1 MERHGEEI
9 HVDETEAS
17 GGVKKHGVRY
27 VLLISLVLAIG
38 VLSLIWITGA
48 LTSTDDAGS
57 YDDTRAAGGIGGRR
71 DLDHRR
77 SNHRAAD
84 GRHCR
89 CACRRGGLTGRDN
102 LAVTIPGQPR

>member
-57 YDDTRAAGGIGGRR
+57 YDDTRTAVEAQEGAISTI
-71 DLDHRR
+71 DEATIVPPTVDT
-77 SNHRAAD
+77 AD
-84 GRHCR
+84 
-89 CACRRGGLTGRDN
+89 APAPVAD
-102 LAVTIPGQPR
+102 